1 MHISYEIS
9 LLQISRQYSSAT
21 FLSHHGVD
29 TEIQPQ
35 ATALGAAAR
44 IFLSF
49 QMGPTKYTLNHSVNS
64 VTRMRKTFTSKKK
77 LLHASKGLHP
87 VVLVYFEW
95 THFPF
100 SYSHADFS
108 DRTEP
113 GLWIS

>member
-44 IFLSF
+44 IFFSF
-49 QMGPTKYTLNHSVNS
+49 QMGPTKYILNHSVNS
-64 VTRMRKTFTSKKK
+64 VTRMRKK
-77 LLHASKGLHP
+77 
-87 VVLVYFEW
+87 VYFKKNCFMLQKGS
-95 THFPF
+95 TPL
-100 SYSHADFS
+100 Y
-108 DRTEP
+108 
-113 GLWIS
+113 